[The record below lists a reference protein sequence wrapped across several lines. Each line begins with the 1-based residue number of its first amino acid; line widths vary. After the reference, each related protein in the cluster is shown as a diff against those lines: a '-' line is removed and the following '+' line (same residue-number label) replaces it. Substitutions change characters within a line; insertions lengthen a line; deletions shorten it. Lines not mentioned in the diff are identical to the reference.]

1 MTTTNIAAEQ
11 FGDFSKSIVDTA
23 NKFAKV
29 SFESAERMFALNLE
43 ASKVGLDETS
53 KSAKNMSSVKD
64 VQELNG
70 MRTKSAETGLEFLM
84 GYSKNF
90 YEISTA
96 AQAQYTALVEERVG
110 LIQKSVADSLDKVS
124 KSAPAGADVAIAA
137 MKSSMAASTAAMDSI
152 SKASKQFT
160 SFADTAIK
168 TASETTTKA
177 TASAKRK

>member
-1 MTTTNIAAEQ
+1 MTTTNVAAEQ

-43 ASKVGLDETS
+43 ASKVGLDESS
-53 KSAKNMSSVKD
+53 KSAKSFSSVKD

-70 MRTKSAETGLEFLM
+70 LRTKSAETSLEFLM

-96 AQAQYTALVEERVG
+96 AQAQFTALIEERVG
-110 LIQKSVADSLDKVS
+110 LMQKSVAESLDNVA

-137 MKSSMAASTAAMDSI
+137 MKSSMAASTAAMDSL
-152 SKASKQFT
+152 SKASKQFNT
-160 SFADTAIK
+160 FADTAIK

-177 TASAKRK
+177 AASAKRK

>member
-1 MTTTNIAAEQ
+1 MTTTNVAAEQ
-11 FGDFSKSIVDTA
+11 FGDFSKSIVDAA

-29 SFESAERMFALNLE
+29 SFEGAERMFALNLE
-43 ASKVGLDETS
+43 ASRVGLDETS
-53 KSAKNMSSVKD
+53 KSAKSLSSVKD

-70 MRTKSAETGLEFLM
+70 LRTKSAETGLEFLM

-110 LIQKSVADSLDKVS
+110 LIQKSVADSLDKVA
-124 KSAPAGADVAIAA
+124 KSAPAGTDVAIAA
-137 MKSSMAASTAAMDSI
+137 LKSSMAASTAAMDSI

-177 TASAKRK
+177 AASAKRK